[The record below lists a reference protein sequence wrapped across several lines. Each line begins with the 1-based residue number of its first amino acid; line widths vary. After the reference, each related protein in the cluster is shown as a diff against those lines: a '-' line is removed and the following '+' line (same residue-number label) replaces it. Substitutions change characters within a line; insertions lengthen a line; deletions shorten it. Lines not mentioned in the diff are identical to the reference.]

1 MQISKGANM
10 DKIITGLRGATI
22 KINANFNASD
32 VYLHDG
38 KFVVVSIGKPSEGT
52 FLSSFKV
59 GRIAT
64 NKRYTMQEVA
74 GYLQTG
80 LIASGYVGYKIQ

>member
-1 MQISKGANM
+1 M

-64 NKRYTMQEVA
+64 SKRYTMQEVA

-80 LIASGYVGYKIQ
+80 LISHGFTGYTIK

>member
-1 MQISKGANM
+1 MKNE
-10 DKIITGLRGATI
+10 KVITGLRAATI

-32 VYLHDG
+32 VYLVNG
-38 KFVVVSIGKPSEGT
+38 TLVVVSTGKQSEGT

-64 NKRYTMQEVA
+64 NKRYKMQEVA
-74 GYLQTG
+74 GYLRTG
-80 LIASGYVGYKIQ
+80 LIARGFTGYAIK